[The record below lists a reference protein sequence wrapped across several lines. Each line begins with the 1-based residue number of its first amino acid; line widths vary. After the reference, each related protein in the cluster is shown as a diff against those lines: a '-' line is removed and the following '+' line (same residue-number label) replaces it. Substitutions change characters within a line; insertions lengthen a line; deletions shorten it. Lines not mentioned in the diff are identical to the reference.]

1 MLEEIAIHQAKAHT
15 GKQVRVHGHLAAM
28 RDLGQIA
35 FLVLRGRTGNLSIVV
50 EEEGLLAQVRTLALE
65 TPVIASGTLKEKP
78 AGKGKHTE
86 EAQAELHLEELKALT
101 GALSAPPIEIG
112 KQTKMD
118 ELTVNTLLDYRPL
131 SLRNEKVKAIFK
143 LEAEIVKAFR
153 HYLESQGFTEI
164 HSPKLV
170 ATGTEGGS
178 QLFAVDYFG
187 RRAYLAQSPQ
197 FYKQIMVAVFERV
210 FEVGPVFR
218 AEEHDSTRHLNEY
231 ISLDF
236 EMGFIESVQDVI
248 AMQVGLI
255 KHMLAHLKE
264 HCAAELSLYNA
275 QLPEVESIPQIR
287 LAEAMQLLCTKYNWA
302 GEDDLDG
309 EGERLLCEHFHKE
322 SGSDFVYV
330 TDYPHRL
337 RPFYAMPGK
346 IDETGQ
352 PGSESFDLLFRG
364 LEVTTGGQRIHE
376 HERLV
381 EAIRARGMDDENFR
395 DYLLCFKHGMPP
407 HGGLAFGLE
416 RLAKQFLGLAS
427 VKQAALFPRDMNRIS
442 P

>member
-1 MLEEIAIHQAKAHT
+1 MLEIGIHQASAHT
-15 GKQVRVHGHLAAM
+15 GKQVRVQGHLAAV

-35 FLVLRGRTGNLSIVV
+35 FLVLRGRTGNLSLVV
-50 EEEGLLAQVRTLALE
+50 EEESLLKQIRSLSLE
-65 TPVIASGTLKEKP
+65 TPVIAYGTLMPKP
-78 AGKGKHTE
+78 QGKGKST

-101 GALSAPPIEIG
+101 KVLPPPPIELG
-112 KQTKMD
+112 RQSKMD
-118 ELTVNTLLDYRPL
+118 SLAVSTLLDYRPL

-178 QLFAVDYFG
+178 QLFSVDYFG
-187 RRAYLAQSPQ
+187 RQAYLAQSPQ
-197 FYKQIMVAVFERV
+197 FYKQIMVGVFERV
-210 FEVGPVFR
+210 YEVGPVFR

-255 KHMLAHLKE
+255 KHMLAHLEE
-264 HCAAELSLYNA
+264 HCTQELALHGA
-275 QLPEVESIPQIR
+275 TLPKVETIPQIT
-287 LAEAMQLLCTKYNWA
+287 LADAMKLLRARHNWQ
-302 GEDDLDG
+302 GEGDLDG
-309 EGERLLCEHFHKE
+309 EGERLLYEHFLKE
-322 SGSDFVYV
+322 EGSEFVYV
-330 TDYPHRL
+330 IDYPHKV
-337 RPFYAMPGK
+337 RPFYALPGP
-346 IDETGQ
+346 IQENGL

-364 LEVTTGGQRIHE
+364 LEITTGGQRIHE
-376 HERLV
+376 YDMLV
-381 EAIRARGMDDENFR
+381 ESIRARGMDEENFR

-416 RLAKQFLGLAS
+416 RLAKQFLGLGS